1 MQDVDNIT
9 ELSDVLKH
17 IWEELGQGASNS
29 HSAYHTPV
37 FASLSEG
44 GSSLRTVVLRKVV
57 PEERAI
63 VCHTDIR
70 AAKVT
75 EIERNRAVSWLFY
88 APEEKIQIRAE
99 GTATVHHQ
107 DEIAEAAWQATKL
120 MSRRAYMASPGPGTP
135 TDRPESGLPENML
148 NRSPLQDE
156 SEVGW
161 ANFGVIVSTIGRF
174 DWVYL
179 AAKGHRR
186 AQFDWQDAAFVGSW
200 LIP

>member
-1 MQDVDNIT
+1 MQDADNIT
-9 ELSDVLKH
+9 DLGEVLKH

-37 FASLSEG
+37 FASLSER

-63 VCHTDIR
+63 VCHSDIR
-70 AAKVT
+70 AAKVA
-75 EIERNRAVSWLFY
+75 EIKRNPSVSWLFY

-99 GTATVHHQ
+99 GMALVYHQ
-107 DEIAEAAWQATKL
+107 DEVAQMAWQQTQL

-135 TDRPESGLPENML
+135 LDKPGSGLAENML

-156 SEVGW
+156 SEAGW
-161 ANFGVIVSTIGRF
+161 PNFGVIVSTVQRF
-174 DWVYL
+174 DWLYL
-179 AAKGHRR
+179 SAKGHRR
-186 AQFDWQDAAFVGSW
+186 AHFEWTGDSFAGSW